1 MLVIKIWNY
10 FQGYVIIRI
19 EGLTL
24 EKFLNLAVTKD
35 IYLWDINRI
44 GYTTIEAKV
53 RTNGFKLL
61 KEIVKNVGCRVNI
74 VEKKGFPFLLNRL
87 KSRKMFAIGFV
98 IFIGLIFFL
107 TSLIWNIEVLGNDK
121 VSSES
126 ILSLMDEI
134 DVKEGI
140 IKYRV
145 DTSLVKN
152 MLLDKVDYFSFVN
165 VEIKGTKLIVEVKER
180 DLPPEIVTK
189 DTPCNI
195 VAKKKGVIEKIIA
208 RNGKSVVEKG
218 DIVRKGQLLITGIIA
233 DEMLD
238 KNILVH
244 SDGEVLAITRYS
256 EIVEEPI
263 EKMLKKETGNVYTTR
278 ELKIGDKGISIVKGE
293 IPFENY
299 IEEEKAKKII
309 DSKLIKLPI
318 QIVNHEF
325 KEVEIIRVKQNI
337 DAIKKST
344 QVFAIQKI
352 NNNLSKD
359 AKIISKD
366 VKYDISDNK
375 LITEVVIEVIEDIG
389 EKQIIYNRED

>member
-134 DVKEGI
+134 DVKE
-140 IKYRV
+140 
-145 DTSLVKN
+145 
-152 MLLDKVDYFSFVN
+152 
-165 VEIKGTKLIVEVKER
+165 
-180 DLPPEIVTK
+180 
-189 DTPCNI
+189 
-195 VAKKKGVIEKIIA
+195 
-208 RNGKSVVEKG
+208 
-218 DIVRKGQLLITGIIA
+218 
-233 DEMLD
+233 
-238 KNILVH
+238 
-244 SDGEVLAITRYS
+244 
-256 EIVEEPI
+256 
-263 EKMLKKETGNVYTTR
+263 
-278 ELKIGDKGISIVKGE
+278 
-293 IPFENY
+293 
-299 IEEEKAKKII
+299 
-309 DSKLIKLPI
+309 
-318 QIVNHEF
+318 
-325 KEVEIIRVKQNI
+325 
-337 DAIKKST
+337 
-344 QVFAIQKI
+344 
-352 NNNLSKD
+352 
-359 AKIISKD
+359 AKI
-366 VKYDISDNK
+366 Y
-375 LITEVVIEVIEDIG
+375 G
-389 EKQIIYNRED
+389 